1 MNRKKK
7 LIDGLLKVY
16 SFTDPTATT
25 LDWTS
30 SSPGLF
36 VCEGNLINFLKNI
49 KTAEKVVGVCV
60 LSSFFVFVI
69 VDFNLKNGCGR
80 SYSQIIKISSF

>member
-7 LIDGLLKVY
+7 LIDGLLKAY

-36 VCEGNLINFLKNI
+36 VCEGNLVNFFKEH
-49 KTAEKVVGVCV
+49 KDCRKGCGSVV

-69 VDFNLKNGCGR
+69 VDFDLKNGCGH